1 MNGQGSN
8 MSSQPLTFREIQQ
21 QRHEARANQ
30 VRRLAQ
36 EQAQLQQESK
46 EQEERAYVE
55 EQRLI
60 QEEEERIRQEQ
71 LRLDRE
77 ADELFQRE
85 IEPLIAL
92 VNYTQNIAPIVQ
104 DARSPDEVI
113 PYLREISTLVTTTY
127 HPEDL
132 PQENAEVRA
141 LTDDL
146 QVAVGAIIQA
156 LNTNERFTVRVGSYE
171 MSTIQSLVGAIAG
184 ATGVEFELQAPLMD
198 TTEDERLAMAM
209 QANPELYFQDQMPA
223 GVQGLEAFGMG
234 GFGMPIAGA
243 GAGAG
248 ASASSSSAPRVKSWS
263 EKYGEAVPLPRRQAS
278 GFGQQVPAGFIKA
291 RQQRED
297 RLREEME
304 AELQQSRAQQMRPQ
318 QSRAQQSRAQ
328 QTRAQQQARPQQVS
342 LASTPSTQL
351 LADMDSMLSRLQ
363 AQRSPTLQSLR
374 SILDDLRDIK
384 RRSEVDFAGYTMG
397 SDAILD
403 AVLSSVQDRIDSILE
418 YIFELE
424 GDFSVIQQ
432 GYYISTLDEIQQLV
446 GR

>member
-1 MNGQGSN
+1 
-8 MSSQPLTFREIQQ
+8 
-21 QRHEARANQ
+21 
-30 VRRLAQ
+30 
-36 EQAQLQQESK
+36 
-46 EQEERAYVE
+46 
-55 EQRLI
+55 
-60 QEEEERIRQEQ
+60 
-71 LRLDRE
+71 
-77 ADELFQRE
+77 
-85 IEPLIAL
+85 L
-92 VNYTQNIAPIVQ
+92 VNYTQNIVPIVQ

-113 PYLREISTLVTTTY
+113 PYLREISTMITTTY

-171 MSTIQSLVGAIAG
+171 MSTIQSLVGTIAG

-234 GFGMPIAGA
+234 GFGLPIAGA

-248 ASASSSSAPRVKSWS
+248 ASAASASSAPRVQSWS
-263 EKYGEAVPLPRRQAS
+263 DKYGEAVPLPRRQAS

-291 RQQRED
+291 RQARED

-304 AELQQSRAQQMRPQ
+304 AQLQQSRAQQMRPQ
-318 QSRAQQSRAQ
+318 QSRVQQMRPQQSRV
-328 QTRAQQQARPQQVS
+328 QQARPQQSRSQQVRVIS
-342 LASTPSTQL
+342 SPSAQL

-363 AQRSPTLQSLR
+363 AQRSPTLQSVR
-374 SILDDLRDIK
+374 SILEDLRDIK

-397 SDAILD
+397 TDEEVD

>member
-46 EQEERAYVE
+46 EQEERAYLE

-60 QEEEERIRQEQ
+60 REEEERIRLEQ
-71 LRLDRE
+71 LRLARE

-92 VNYTQNIAPIVQ
+92 VNYTQNIVPIIQ

-113 PYLREISTLVTTTY
+113 PYLREISTMVTNTY
-127 HPEDL
+127 HPESL
-132 PQENAEVRA
+132 PQDNDEVRV
-141 LTDDL
+141 LIDDL
-146 QVAVGAIIQA
+146 QTAVGAIIQA

-171 MSTIQSLVGAIAG
+171 MSTIQSLVGTIAG

-234 GFGMPIAGA
+234 GFGQPIAGV
-243 GAGAG
+243 GAG

-263 EKYGEAVPLPRRQAS
+263 EKYGEVVPLPRRQAS

-297 RLREEME
+297 RLRAEME
-304 AELQQSRAQQMRPQ
+304 AELQQSRAQQMRAQQSRVQ
-318 QSRAQQSRAQ
+318 QSRAQQS
-328 QTRAQQQARPQQVS
+328 RAQQQARPQQVS

-351 LADMDSMLSRLQ
+351 LADMDEILSRLQ
-363 AQRSPTLQSLR
+363 AQRSPTLQRLR
-374 SILDDLRDIK
+374 TILDSLSDIK
-384 RRSEVDFAGYTMG
+384 RRSEVDFAGYAMG
-397 SDAILD
+397 ADEEVD